1 MRSVVAPAALL
12 AATLAGAAPA
22 AATATLSC
30 AVDDRAVALDVQASV
45 AYGMGEALS
54 GFRGEIRVRLKGAPA
69 DFGTLVLEPE
79 HLTQSWIHGRDVRL
93 RLYRERGEAPH
104 GAVELVLETR
114 SQGSDTS
121 FVGRYALT
129 VDHQRQPGDGAVTT
143 LKARGRAACSLG

>member
-1 MRSVVAPAALL
+1 MRIATGLAAAL
-12 AATLAGAAPA
+12 AATLAGAGPA

-30 AVDDRAVALDVQASV
+30 EVDDKALALDVQASV
-45 AYGMGEALS
+45 AHGMGEALT

-93 RLYRERGEAPH
+93 RIYRERSEGAH

-114 SQGSDTS
+114 SRGGDTS

-129 VDHQRQPGDGAVTT
+129 VDLLRQPGDGAVTT
-143 LKARGRAACSLG
+143 LKAQGRATCSLG